1 MSASTNPNQAPGEKS
16 VTLAE
21 QAYLNLKKDIM
32 AGALAPGQ
40 PLRLEFLKQR
50 YHLSFSPLREAL
62 NRLQSERLVDAF
74 ALKGFRV
81 SPLSPKE
88 MWDAINARTL
98 IDCEALRRS
107 IAAGPDDW
115 EARIVAALHALD
127 RATGKKVAAEELQAH
142 HDLVEQ
148 RHLAL
153 HRALIDACDSR
164 WLLDFSMTLYVQTER
179 YRRPM
184 LLNLPKSATP
194 RDVSREHHEIV
205 AATLERDAAQACELL
220 AQHYARTARMI
231 EESLGDA
238 NAPQQ

>member
-1 MSASTNPNQAPGEKS
+1 MSATPNAAPDEKS
-16 VTLAE
+16 TTLAE
-21 QAYLNLKKDIM
+21 QAYLNLKRDIM
-32 AGALAPGQ
+32 DGVLAPGQ
-40 PLRLEFLKQR
+40 PLRLEFLKQK

-81 SPLSPKE
+81 SPLSTKE
-88 MWDAINARTL
+88 MWDAINARIL

-107 IAAGPDDW
+107 IAAGSDDW
-115 EARIVAALHALD
+115 ESRIVAALHALD
-127 RATGKKVAAEELQAH
+127 RATGKTAAPDELQAH

-205 AATLERDAAQACELL
+205 AATLQRDAGQACGLL
-220 AQHYARTARMI
+220 AQHYSRTAQLI
-231 EESLGDA
+231 EQSLGGA
-238 NAPQQ
+238 NAPQR